1 LPEPVIS
8 QGRLRVRVERPY
20 VPAVAR
26 RPFVVAGLSVLS
38 SWSIAGLFFSIGPQ
52 LGVVVFH
59 TSDVVVAAIGVF
71 ALLATAALAQ
81 LVLGRATPWVGAT
94 VGSGA
99 LALGMIVIVNATAAA
114 SGAGYLAGSI
124 ATGFGFGIA
133 FLGGLRGLVRRSRRR
148 TGQAS
153 CRRSPSSPVHR
164 CQYRPSLLACS
175 SDGSS
180 FR

>member
-1 LPEPVIS
+1 VIS

-99 LALGMIVIVNATAAA
+99 LALGMIVSVNATAAA

-124 ATGFGFGIA
+124 ASGFGFGIA
-133 FLGGLRGLVRRSRRR
+133 FLGGLRGLVSAIPPQDRAGVMAAFS
-148 TGQAS
+148 
-153 CRRSPSSPVHR
+153 V
-164 CQYRPSLLACS
+164 LACAS
-175 SDGSS
+175 LSVPAVLAGLLVDGSS